1 MDLIRKFKQFSF
13 HFLQITSHFFKP
25 NHRVLQIMSEFSCE
39 LLRHLLK
46 WLPQWP
52 KLFCSFRTKP
62 VGGDAGHRPGR
73 CGGLSPASRLPAAQ
87 RPALAHLLLRG
98 HAQWEPAQPL
108 LPRRGRHRLHGPW
121 RPQDDAEL
129 LVQAVRGV
137 GDPAAGHAP
146 RRPRHPAA
154 GLPLCLHPGDFFF
167 WRFSM
172 ESEFASTLVRF
183 LIYNQYFCYLRGNLR
198 GKNKLEHLEKMFNY
212 ANKFWGFPRY

>member
-1 MDLIRKFKQFSF
+1 
-13 HFLQITSHFFKP
+13 
-25 NHRVLQIMSEFSCE
+25 MSCCVIVVV
-39 LLRHLLK
+39 LLK

-52 KLFCSFRTKP
+52 KLLCSFRTKP
-62 VGGDAGHRPGR
+62 VGGNAGHRPGR

-87 RPALAHLLLRG
+87 RPALSHLLLRG

-108 LPRRGRHRLHGPW
+108 LPRGGRHRLHGPW

-129 LVQAVRGV
+129 LVQAAGGG

-154 GLPLCLHPGDFFF
+154 GLPLCLHPGYFFF

-183 LIYNQYFCYLRGNLR
+183 FIYNLYFCYLREEKANLSIWR
-198 GKNKLEHLEKMFNY
+198 KCSIAQTNSEDFPGSTTSQLLVYKTCVSFLLYRFGHLSSTLKMMSLINV
-212 ANKFWGFPRY
+212 